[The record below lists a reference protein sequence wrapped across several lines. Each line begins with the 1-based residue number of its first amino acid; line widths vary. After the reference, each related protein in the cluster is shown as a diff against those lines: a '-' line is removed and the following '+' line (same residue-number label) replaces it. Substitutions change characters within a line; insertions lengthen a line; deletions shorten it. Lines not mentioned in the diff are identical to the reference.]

1 MCTKL
6 MDAYMYMYIHVV
18 HCVVHIEFLC
28 IHGSLCANRVC
39 RQSEENFE
47 EVHGRLKRGDV
58 IGVTGCPGELGAV
71 YIYTCIHVAYALF
84 DMHTLVRA
92 CTLCHLTVEAV

>member
-1 MCTKL
+1 ML
-6 MDAYMYMYIHVV
+6 MDAYMYMYILV

-58 IGVTGCPGELGAV
+58 IGVTGCPGEPC
-71 YIYTCIHVAYALF
+71 TDIHVVYALF

-92 CTLCHLTVEAV
+92 CTLCHLTVEPLGQPY